1 MEPHECK
8 LDANDSTVGSELKE
22 REREIPVIEEPRTEK
37 RKKKKKTYFLLLC
50 CCSISKSYL
59 GRPRNISLNKKW
71 FPPLKPSSAVLNI
84 CSSILINNN

>member
-50 CCSISKSYL
+50 CCSIYKLPGQTTKYFFKQKIVS
-59 GRPRNISLNKKW
+59 
-71 FPPLKPSSAVLNI
+71 PLKRLKQSSTSALV
-84 CSSILINNN
+84 LIN

>member
-37 RKKKKKTYFLLLC
+37 RKKKKEKNLFSASLLLFD
-50 CCSISKSYL
+50 IQVTWADHEIFL
-59 GRPRNISLNKKW
+59 
-71 FPPLKPSSAVLNI
+71 
-84 CSSILINNN
+84 